1 MRPLVPVMRGK
12 QAGDAFDHHLAH
24 VVLGLADE
32 RDAAHGPVGI
42 FRSPSASPLTHSA
55 PARVLPAPRPPS
67 MSQVV
72 QGLPLPATAGGF

>member
-1 MRPLVPVMRGK
+1 MRGK
-12 QAGDAFDHHLAH
+12 EAGDAFDHHFAY
-24 VVLGLADE
+24 VVLGFADE

-42 FRSPSASPLTHSA
+42 FKITEREPLTHSA
-55 PARVLPAPRPPS
+55 PARVLPAPRPPR